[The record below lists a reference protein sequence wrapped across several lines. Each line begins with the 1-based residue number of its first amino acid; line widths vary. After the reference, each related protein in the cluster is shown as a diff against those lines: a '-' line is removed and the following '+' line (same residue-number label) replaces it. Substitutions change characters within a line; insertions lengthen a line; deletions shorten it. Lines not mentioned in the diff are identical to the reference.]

1 MNLLLDSMIPRKYFR
16 GCFLIGYGAFP
27 HRFNKIR
34 GLSLRYGEEM
44 NLLKQEARR

>member
-16 GCFLIGYGAFP
+16 GCFLIEYGAFP